1 MRSIF
6 KDEVFFFF
14 LHEINIYFSANI
26 SPHMC
31 VIKMLLELWVLFE
44 SLGSALAAECQMTAL
59 FFHSSS
65 EAKLWS

>member
-1 MRSIF
+1 
-6 KDEVFFFF
+6 
-14 LHEINIYFSANI
+14 LHEISIHLSANI
-26 SPHMC
+26 SLHMC